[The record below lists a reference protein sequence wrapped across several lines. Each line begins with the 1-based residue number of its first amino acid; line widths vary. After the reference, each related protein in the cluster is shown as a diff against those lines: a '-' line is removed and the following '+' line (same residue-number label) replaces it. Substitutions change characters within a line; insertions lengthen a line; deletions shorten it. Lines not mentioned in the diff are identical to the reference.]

1 MEAKNKIQ
9 KEAEKYQQQKRGG
22 VGNIENN
29 KMGDLNPTISVIALN
44 ISRSNISIKRQSLT
58 K

>member
-22 VGNIENN
+22 VGNIEN
-29 KMGDLNPTISVIALN
+29 I
-44 ISRSNISIKRQSLT
+44 IKWET
-58 K
+58 